1 MSRLV
6 IDMTGEQH
14 QQIKTLAAMRGKT
27 IKEFVLEQIF
37 PMRINQ
43 EEQGAWEELQS
54 ILSARI
60 ENAKNGGISKMS
72 FDQITDDVIQKR
84 S

>member
-14 QQIKTLAAMRGKT
+14 QQIKALAAMRGKT

-37 PMRINQ
+37 PMDIDP
-43 EEQGAWEELQS
+43 EEQKAWKELQS
-54 ILSARI
+54 ILSTRI
-60 ENAKNGGISKMS
+60 KSAEQGKVSRKT
-72 FDQITDDVIQKR
+72 FDQITDDVIQER

>member
-14 QQIKTLAAMRGKT
+14 QQIKALAAMRGKT

-37 PMRINQ
+37 PMDISP
-43 EEQGAWEELQS
+43 EEQGAWKELQS
-54 ILSARI
+54 ILSTRI
-60 ENAKNGGISKMS
+60 KSAEQGKVSRKT
-72 FDQITDDVIQKR
+72 FDQITDDVIQER